1 MMYGFEIRVN
11 SDPSIN
17 IAARCCQLMLTII
30 DDNILIIMNG
40 IDGKDRQLG
49 WPRLNLKLG
58 DKITVKVKEAELIDQ
73 PSKIDNINIEKIT
86 EEYQYLKEQLENK
99 GLI

>member
-1 MMYGFEIRVN
+1 MYGFDIRVN

-17 IAARCCQLMLTII
+17 IAARCCQLMLTNI
-30 DDNILIIMNG
+30 DDNILLIMNG
-40 IDGKDRQLG
+40 IDDKDRKLS
-49 WPRLNLKLG
+49 WPRLNLKPG
-58 DKITVKVKEAELIDQ
+58 DKITVKVKEAELTDQ

-86 EEYQYLKEQLENK
+86 EEYQYLKEELEKK